1 MSRQI
6 AVNNSTKYV
15 CYVICFGIRALDFD
29 FVRIRL
35 PLIVQYMVIVE
46 IRKLTHYLNNFLII
60 MTEVND

>member
-1 MSRQI
+1 MPLYNRPTMSRQI

-35 PLIVQYMVIVE
+35 PLIVQYMDIV
-46 IRKLTHYLNNFLII
+46 
-60 MTEVND
+60 